1 MATRKVTVNLPEDQ
15 VQFLQEIAATE
26 DLTFTD
32 VLRRA
37 INSEKFF
44 VQQESTGNK
53 VLVEGPDQRIR
64 EVVRK

>member
-15 VQFLQEIAATE
+15 IEFLQQIAAK
-26 DLTFTD
+26 DHLTFTD
-32 VLRRA
+32 ALRRA

-44 VQQESTGNK
+44 VQQENAGCK

-64 EVVRK
+64 EILRK